1 MSPLVETN
9 LALVLFLPEFVILG
23 VLFWVYPRQP
33 RDARRRVFDA
43 VSLLVAVVAFVASLH
58 WARGIADRQYGEMW
72 PQVLA
77 TSLGYG
83 VFLAVIALAF
93 FLRRRWLRNRRD

>member
-9 LALVLFLPEFVILG
+9 LALVLFLPWFVILG

-43 VSLLVAVVAFVASLH
+43 VSLLVAVVAFVASRIRRS
-58 WARGIADRQYGEMW
+58 A
-72 PQVLA
+72 A
-77 TSLGYG
+77 TPGH
-83 VFLAVIALAF
+83 
-93 FLRRRWLRNRRD
+93 RRPA